1 MKTSIQQIMKLLTQ
15 YREKMPTTR
24 KHLVLHSVYNEQM
37 IARKKK
43 KKKKKTFYHFTTP
56 LACVT
61 VSFKYMNNQFSR
73 GWGGSVLTSSMADSS
88 MRRGA
93 SAESKP
99 CVAII

>member
-1 MKTSIQQIMKLLTQ
+1 MKTSIQQVMKLLTQ

-37 IARKKK
+37 IARKKEK
-43 KKKKKTFYHFTTP
+43 KRKKRPFTTSP

>member
-24 KHLVLHSVYNEQM
+24 KHLVLHSVCNEQM

-43 KKKKKTFYHFTTP
+43 KKRPFTTSP

-73 GWGGSVLTSSMADSS
+73 GWGDQSS
-88 MRRGA
+88 
-93 SAESKP
+93 P
-99 CVAII
+99 HQWLIPL

>member
-37 IARKKK
+37 IARKKE
-43 KKKKKTFYHFTTP
+43 KKKKKTFYHF
-56 LACVT
+56 
-61 VSFKYMNNQFSR
+61 SFSLCDSFVQYMNNQFSR